1 MKIVILGGGFG
12 GLAAANE
19 LRDNLTQDTRITII
33 DRKDWFMMDLVK
45 LWIMT
50 GSREFETSK
59 RPLENVTKKGIE
71 FVNEQVVK
79 IDSKNK
85 IVRTSYRSL
94 HYDYLIIALGVELA
108 PEQIPGLSENGLI
121 LYELKDVSRIRDTV
135 RKMRSGKIAMAIMG
149 LPYKCPPAPYE
160 AALLLRSI
168 LEETGASDSVQIDFY
183 SPTPITLPAGGPQV
197 SEDILQILQSKKIE
211 FHGNHKTVSVEP
223 NKLKFE
229 SGETN
234 FDLLIAVPPHKV
246 PSVVVDCGFAQ
257 PGKFIEVNKTCKT
270 NFDNVY
276 AIGDVNQIMVTDKI
290 AVPKAGIFAEGEGI
304 TVARNIISQIKK
316 EFENAVF
323 DGKGG
328 CFLETGTKTAGYI
341 QVDMFASPAPITE
354 LKTPSPDY
362 FSEKEKFEK
371 DRLEKWL

>member
-1 MKIVILGGGFG
+1 
-12 GLAAANE
+12 
-19 LRDNLTQDTRITII
+19 
-33 DRKDWFMMDLVK
+33 MMDLVK

-50 GSREFETSK
+50 GAREFETSK
-59 RPLENVTKKGIE
+59 RLLENVTKKGIE

-79 IDSKNK
+79 IDTQNK

-108 PEQIPGLSENGLI
+108 PEQIPGLKENGLI
-121 LYELKDVSRIRDTV
+121 LYELKDVTKIRDSLHQ
-135 RKMRSGKIAMAIMG
+135 MRSGKIAMAIMG

-168 LEETGASDSVQIDFY
+168 LEKTGTSESVQIDFY
-183 SPTPITLPAGGPQV
+183 SPTPITLPAGGTEV
-197 SEDILQILQSKKIE
+197 SEDIRQILESKKII
-211 FHGNHKTVSVEP
+211 FHGNHKTMSVEP

-234 FDLLIAVPPHKV
+234 FDILIAVPPHKV

-257 PGKFIEVNKTCKT
+257 PGKFIEVDRTCKT
-270 NFDNVY
+270 KFQNVY

-290 AVPKAGIFAEGEGI
+290 AVPKAGIFAEGEGV

-316 EFENAVF
+316 EQESAVF

-341 QVDMFASPAPITE
+341 QVDMFASPAPLTI
-354 LKTPSPDY
+354 LKEPSSDY
-362 FSEKEKFEK
+362 FVEKEKFEK